1 MLDYHYHID
10 PFIGSSYH
18 YHDPFI
24 YEPALGWFR
33 YNVLINSTSFFGI
46 VKFNLVSHIFQ
57 LRSSKSVTDGLK
69 SSKRQKTTR
78 EKKGNFPKK
87 NTADLKIGRRK
98 KDQNKLKIKSTA
110 KGWSKKASG
119 ISFRDKD
126 PFQRKRRAKAGTDR
140 DVKESKR
147 RL

>member
-1 MLDYHYHID
+1 MG
-10 PFIGSSYH
+10 GSGTTTY
-18 YHDPFI
+18 
-24 YEPALGWFR
+24 
-33 YNVLINSTSFFGI
+33 FFGI
-46 VKFNLVSHIFQ
+46 VKFNFVSHVSHIFQ
-57 LRSSKSVTDGLK
+57 IRSSKSVTDGLK

-78 EKKGNFPKK
+78 EKKRNFPKK
-87 NTADLKIGRRK
+87 NTAELKIGRRK

-126 PFQRKRRAKAGTDR
+126 PFQRKRRAKARTDR

-147 RL
+147 RF